1 MAIINTT
8 PVTEQIFSILYER
21 IRSGV
26 YSPGEQLPSEYD
38 IATDLKVSRASVRT
52 ALARLEATGQISRRH
67 GEGTF
72 VNKRLPSQNVAISIV
87 WEFSNL
93 IKENGHIPRI
103 EVASTETR
111 FTSADEREKLD
122 LTDPQEKVLDIIRVF
137 YADAEPVIYTKNIIP
152 YKLLNMDTASID
164 GTKPIS
170 QVLREYCGVE
180 IGYID
185 SYISADT
192 GNEMVDEKL
201 KLKDCN
207 CLLRLEEVF
216 FSTPE
221 ELPILLSDSYL
232 NTMKIRLHRVRPRG
246 SLD

>member
-1 MAIINTT
+1 MSSINTT

-38 IATDLKVSRASVRT
+38 IATDLRVSRASVRT
-52 ALARLEATGQISRRH
+52 ALARLEASGQITRRH

-87 WEFSNL
+87 WEFSKL
-93 IKENGHIPRI
+93 IKENGHVPRI
-103 EVASTETR
+103 EAVSTETR
-111 FTSADEREKLD
+111 LILEDEREKLD

-137 YADAEPVIYTKNIIP
+137 YADEEPVIYTKNIIP
-152 YKLLNMDTASID
+152 YKLLNTDPANID
-164 GTKPIS
+164 ATKQIS
-170 QVLREYCGVE
+170 QVLRDYCDME

-185 SYISADT
+185 SYVSADT
-192 GNEMVDEKL
+192 GNEMVNAKL
-201 KLKDCN
+201 NLRDCN

-221 ELPILLSDSYL
+221 EIPVLLSDSYL

-246 SLD
+246 SID

>member
-1 MAIINTT
+1 MTIINNT

-52 ALARLEATGQISRRH
+52 ALARLEAAGQISRRH

-93 IKENGHIPRI
+93 IKENGHVPRI

-111 FTSADEREKLD
+111 MTSQTEREKLD
-122 LTDPQEKVLDIIRVF
+122 LTDPLEKVLGIVRIF
-137 YADAEPVIYTKNIIP
+137 YGDDEPMIYTENIIP
-152 YKLLNMDTASID
+152 LRLINTDSHKID
-164 GTKPIS
+164 GTRQIDHI
-170 QVLREYCGVE
+170 LREYCGME

-185 SYISADT
+185 SYISANT
-192 GNEMVDEKL
+192 GNETVAGL
-201 KLKDCN
+201 LRLKDCN

-216 FSTPE
+216 FSTPNE
-221 ELPILLSDSYL
+221 IPILLSDSYL

-246 SLD
+246 SID